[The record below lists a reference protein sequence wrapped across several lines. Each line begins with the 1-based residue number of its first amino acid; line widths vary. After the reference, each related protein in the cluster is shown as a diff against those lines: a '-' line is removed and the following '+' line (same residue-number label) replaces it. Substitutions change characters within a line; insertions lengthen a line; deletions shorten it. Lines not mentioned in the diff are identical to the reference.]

1 LARYLPS
8 LAAKHGFVIHGM
20 LAAASLHLAHISR
33 TGEERHVYQQTA
45 AAQMNIGMSGY
56 STEIQEITTENAEA
70 LFAFST
76 IMTVLSLSTAAT
88 ECELT
93 LKTIRAAGNGADRNV
108 ALNSSLVHT
117 VCSIF
122 RSIRGILVILVP
134 CWERLCRGTLQPIFQ
149 RSWWPH
155 PVPVTPDEIRDDQKI
170 RYLEKMWSTPSGA

>member
-1 LARYLPS
+1 
-8 LAAKHGFVIHGM
+8 M